1 MPHCI
6 IEYSKDLSQNLDKK
20 ILMKNV
26 FDACMQI
33 NLFNKK
39 DIKVRMKSYEYFLSG
54 GLEKNFIHINIKI
67 LSGRSIDEKKLL
79 AQNVLKEVNNDSF
92 SDISISVEVNDMNK
106 EIYSKIVKS

>member
-6 IEYSKDLSQNLDKK
+6 IEYSEDLSFNLDKK

-26 FDACMQI
+26 FDGCMQVNI
-33 NLFNKK
+33 FNKK
-39 DIKVRMKSYEYFLSG
+39 DVKVRMKSYEYFLSG

-79 AQNVLKEVNNDSF
+79 AQNVLDQVNNDTF
-92 SDISISVEVNDMNK
+92 CDISISVEVNDMNK
-106 EIYSKIVKS
+106 EIYSKIVKT

>member
-6 IEYSKDLSQNLDKK
+6 IEYSKDLSFNLDKK

-26 FDACMQI
+26 FDGCMKI
-33 NLFNKK
+33 NIFNEK

-79 AQNVLKEVNNDSF
+79 AQNVLNQDNKDTF
-92 SDISISVEVNDMNK
+92 YDISISVEVNDMNK
-106 EIYSKIVKS
+106 EIYTKIVKI